1 MVAFIDQHRDTYG
14 VEPICAMLPIAPS
27 TYFRRKTQQQDLTKR
42 SARAQRDAQL
52 RAAIQRVWE
61 ANDQAYGPRKVWR
74 QLRRDGIRVARCT
87 VERLMRELGLRG
99 VSRGRAWKITT
110 QSDSAAARPA
120 DLVDRRF
127 VATRPNQLWVADFT
141 YVATWRGF
149 VYVAFVIDV
158 FARRIVGWRVSASL
172 RTDFVLDAL
181 EQAIY
186 DRRAADLAALVH
198 HSDRGTQYL
207 SMRYTDRLT
216 EAGIAPSVGSRGDS
230 YDNALAESIIG
241 LFKAEVIQRKGPW
254 RHLEAVEFATLT
266 WVDWFN
272 TRRLLEPI
280 GYVPP
285 AEYEARYY
293 AALHSPAVL
302 DSPGGARRHPHPDN
316 EHDGKAAERLH
327 DLLPPSKNE
336 VLVEQ
341 VTTNA

>member
-1 MVAFIDQHRDTYG
+1 MVTFIDQHRDTYG
-14 VEPICAMLPIAPS
+14 VEPLCAVLPIAPS
-27 TYFRRKTQQQDLTKR
+27 TYFLQKRQLATPTTR
-42 SARAQRDAQL
+42 SARRHRDDDL
-52 RAAIQRVWE
+52 RVAIQRVWDD
-61 ANDQAYGPRKVWR
+61 NDRAYGPRKVWQ
-74 QLRRDGIRVARCT
+74 QLRRDGHRVARCT
-87 VERLMRELGLRG
+87 VERLMRAMGLQG
-99 VSRGRAWKITT
+99 VTRGRAWVVTT
-110 QSDSAAARPA
+110 HAAVASDRPA
-120 DLVDRRF
+120 DLVDRQF
-127 VATRPNQLWVADFT
+127 IATRPNQLWVADFT

-186 DRRAADLAALVH
+186 DRRGAGIDALVH

-241 LFKAEVIQRKGPW
+241 LYKAEVIQRKGPW

-285 AEYEARYY
+285 AEYEASYY
-293 AALHSPAVL
+293 QQLA
-302 DSPGGARRHPHPDN
+302 GNGARRQPDPGS
-316 EHDGKAAERLH
+316 ELDGKAAERPQDFLR
-327 DLLPPSKNE
+327 PSANG
-336 VLVEQ
+336 VQSQL
-341 VTTNA
+341 NA